1 MLHYHLSILMFVDII
16 EATSRFDLSSNLQ
29 EATTDA
35 ESAVMNCFVFGQ
47 HNTFTLNMPP
57 TSAATNDPS
66 SPSTTSYASNG
77 LSVPLIS
84 IDPYPHHVVAGVQL
98 LRKAIDR
105 DLRMKRIADDTHAN
119 LYSVLERTISLLPQ
133 SSKSVKAATL
143 EFTESRETDS
153 GLYFREPFY
162 ACAGL
167 NSKNNADQD
176 YLVA

>member
-16 EATSRFDLSSNLQ
+16 EATGRYDLLSNLQ

-35 ESAVMNCFVFGQ
+35 ESAVLNCFVFGQ
-47 HNTFTLNMPP
+47 HNTFTLNFL
-57 TSAATNDPS
+57 PS
-66 SPSTTSYASNG
+66 SSDDRSNASTTLNPSTGG

-105 DLRMKRIADDTHAN
+105 DLKTKRIAEDTHAN
-119 LYSVLERTISLLPQ
+119 LFSILERTISLLPQ

-143 EFTESRETDS
+143 EFTDSRETDS

-167 NSKNNADQD
+167 NNKNSMEQD
-176 YLVA
+176 YPLV